1 MGFEYSAPTSVDETV
16 ELLGALHANGTRFQ
30 LLAGGTD
37 VLVQLR
43 SIDDTPRTIVDIKG
57 LDETRR
63 LDVSGDSIFIG
74 SAVPGAVLH
83 GNAQLKAIFPG
94 LVEAVD
100 LIGSTQIQG
109 RASMGGNLC
118 NASPAGDSI
127 PAIIA
132 NDGVCHIASSRGT
145 RELAAEDFVTGVGT
159 NALADDEFLLGLAFK
174 RPAARSGDAYLRFIP
189 RTEMD
194 IAVAGAGVRLTLDG
208 DKCTAAKVSIGAVAT
223 TALVV
228 PEAAAALVGSNLDD
242 AAITKA
248 GDACSALAR
257 PISDKRG
264 TAEYRRKVV
273 GVLCRRAVQI
283 AKERAVNGNRGN

>member
-1 MGFEYSAPTSVDETV
+1 MSFAYSAPTTIDETV
-16 ELLGALHANGTRFQ
+16 ELLGTLSSSGTRFQ

-37 VLVQLR
+37 VLVQLKGV
-43 SIDDTPRTIVDIKG
+43 DDAPRTIVDIKG

-63 LDVSGDSIFIG
+63 LEIG
-74 SAVPGAVLH
+74 SDSVYVGAAVSGAVLN
-83 GNAQLKAIFPG
+83 GSAELKALFPG

-132 NDGVCHIASSRGT
+132 NGGLCQIATSTGT
-145 RELAAEDFVTGVGT
+145 RELPAEDFVVGVGR
-159 NALADDEFLLGLAFK
+159 NALNDGEFLLGIKF
-174 RPAARSGDAYLRFIP
+174 PNPGQRSGDAYLRFIP

-208 DKCTAAKVSIGAVAT
+208 DTCVSAKVAIGAVAT
-223 TALVV
+223 TAIVV
-228 PEAAAALVGSNLDD
+228 PEAAAALIGSTLDE
-242 AAITKA
+242 AAVAAA
-248 GDACSALAR
+248 GEACSSAAR

-264 TAEYRRKVV
+264 TADYRRKVV
-273 GVLCRRAVQI
+273 GVLARRAI
-283 AKERAVNGNRGN
+283 TKAHERAH

>member
-1 MGFEYSAPTSVDETV
+1 MGFAYSAPTTVGEAV
-16 ELLGALHANGTRFQ
+16 ELLGALAAGGTRAQ
-30 LLAGGTD
+30 VLAGGTD

-43 SIDDTPRTIVDIKG
+43 SIDDSPRTIVDIKG
-57 LDETRR
+57 VAETRR
-63 LDVSGDSIFIG
+63 LDLGAKRTYIG
-74 SAVPGAVLH
+74 SAIPGAQLH
-83 GNAQLKAIFPG
+83 ANEDLKAIFPG

-132 NDGVCHIASSRGT
+132 NGGVCHIATKGGE
-145 RELAAEDFVTGVGT
+145 RELAAEEFVTGVGQ
-159 NALADDEFLLGLAFK
+159 NALADGEFLLGVSF
-174 RPAARSGDAYLRFIP
+174 PTPVARSGDAYLRFIP

-208 DKCTAAKVSIGAVAT
+208 DTCTEAKVAIGAVAP

-228 PEAAAALVGSNLDD
+228 PEAAAALVGTKLDD
-242 AAITKA
+242 AALAAA
-248 GDACSALAR
+248 GDACSQASR

-273 GVLCRRAVQI
+273 GVLCRRAAAI
-283 AKERAVNGNRGN
+283 AKQRALA

>member
-1 MGFEYSAPTSVDETV
+1 MSFAYCAPNSVDETV
-16 ELLGALHANGTRFQ
+16 ELLSAFSSNGTRFQ

-43 SIDDTPRTIVDIKG
+43 GIDDAPRTIVDIKG
-57 LDETRR
+57 IAETKRIELGAQR
-63 LDVSGDSIFIG
+63 TYIG
-74 SAVPGAVLH
+74 SAIPGAVLNDH
-83 GNAQLKAIFPG
+83 VELKKLFPG

-132 NDGVCHIASSRGT
+132 NGGICHIAAAGGE
-145 RELAAEDFVTGVGT
+145 RELAAEDFVTGVGQ
-159 NALADDEFLLGLAFK
+159 NALTDSEFLLGVSFPTPVAS
-174 RPAARSGDAYLRFIP
+174 SGDAYLRFIP

-208 DKCTAAKVSIGAVAT
+208 GTCIAAKVVIGAVAT

-228 PEAAAALVGSNLDD
+228 PDAAAALVGTTLDD
-242 AAITKA
+242 AALAAA
-248 GDACSALAR
+248 GVACSALAK

-273 GVLCRRAVQI
+273 AVLCRRAVAK
-283 AKERAVNGNRGN
+283 AKERALA